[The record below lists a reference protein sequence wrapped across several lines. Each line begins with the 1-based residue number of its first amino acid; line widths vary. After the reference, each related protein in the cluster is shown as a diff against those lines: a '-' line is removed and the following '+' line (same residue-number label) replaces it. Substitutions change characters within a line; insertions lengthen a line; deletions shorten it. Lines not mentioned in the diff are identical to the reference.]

1 MACQGRFLYLFQL
14 LLGSSCNFLSLRC
27 SDICDHNSLSH
38 CEQSE
43 RNNPPTFVFWGCLL
57 HRTQT
62 PRTSVGSGF
71 LKCHEPMK
79 KAPLDSGGGLYIMD
93 TILDSLTLLLVAV
106 VPRFTVVM
114 AVDTVGERLFV
125 DRTPGQ
131 LLSFSKRKLGRS

>member
-1 MACQGRFLYLFQL
+1 
-14 LLGSSCNFLSLRC
+14 
-27 SDICDHNSLSH
+27 
-38 CEQSE
+38 
-43 RNNPPTFVFWGCLL
+43 
-57 HRTQT
+57 
-62 PRTSVGSGF
+62 
-71 LKCHEPMK
+71 MK